1 MIDYFVTLADGFFQA
16 LTVNYYDDSASIFN
30 QTSFGNSL
38 GSQRYTF
45 AAHAEHIG
53 DKVVRHYQFIRIKAV
68 VAKQQ
73 PAAKLLFDRMQT
85 VANCGL

>member
-1 MIDYFVTLADGFFQA
+1 
-16 LTVNYYDDSASIFN
+16 
-30 QTSFGNSL
+30 L